1 MSGPGRQPG
10 KQTGAASTERARRC
24 RARRKAGAQL
34 VRLEI
39 TREVLECLIAHGWT
53 SRVEALDPDKLSD
66 AVWDLLD
73 CWERGMVML
82 DATVLHEG
90 M

>member
-1 MSGPGRQPG
+1 MSGQGHQLGER
-10 KQTGAASTERARRC
+10 TGFTSTERARRC

-73 CWERGMVML
+73 CWCRNRPIC
-82 DATVLHEG
+82 AKRSFVL
-90 M
+90 